1 MQFYV
6 VLINLVFLKTDQLGS
21 FQVRQLLTER
31 WGLNLSSCPSL
42 TRRFSDINRN
52 AVSDSQMPPPINI
65 VRLSH
70 NGSLPLTFIFPFPS
84 RFLTRLVLTAC
95 NILVA
100 ATKYPRKTFPLPE
113 GKQRCPIKSGA
124 SYGETTGQRA
134 PGSAIKK

>member
-1 MQFYV
+1 MKQFSGETTAHRM
-6 VLINLVFLKTDQLGS
+6 LASKSIQLPLTNKT
-21 FQVRQLLTER
+21 FQ
-31 WGLNLSSCPSL
+31 
-42 TRRFSDINRN
+42 SDINRN
-52 AVSDSQMPPPINI
+52 AVSDSQVPLPINI

-70 NGSLPLTFIFPFPS
+70 NGSLPLPFIFPFPS

-100 ATKYPRKTFPLPE
+100 AMKYPRKTFPLPE
-113 GKQRCPIKSGA
+113 GKQRCPIKSRA